1 MVAPKIGNKLLKRG
15 FERKYD
21 EYYTLREDIENELK
35 HYSKFFKGKVVYCNC
50 DDPEKSQFVSYFKDN
65 FKKFGLKKLIA
76 TCYSSEDNSVF
87 NFLDN
92 HGKYAVVNETNCDKE
107 IEVHALEHNGDF
119 RSDECIEFLKKC
131 DVVVTNPPFTLV
143 RQLYKLIKEHNKDFL
158 FIAPQ
163 TIINNPLIRHDI
175 SEEKIRM
182 GVTRRSGSF
191 KFKTPNKEKPISLG
205 MIRWWT
211 NLEHGY
217 IPKLDLLEKYDPEKH
232 RKFDNYDI
240 VNVDKTCEI
249 PYDYNDWMAVPISYF
264 TKHDPS
270 KFEIKDKIIQDG
282 MIDGSVRY
290 DRFLIRRK
298 H

>member
-35 HYSKFFKGKVVYCNC
+35 HYSNFFKGKVVYCNC

-65 FKKFGLKKLIA
+65 FKKLGLKKLIA

-87 NFLDN
+87 NILDN
-92 HGKYAVVNETNCDKE
+92 HGKYAIVDATNCDKE
-107 IEVHALEHNGDF
+107 IYVRALEHNGDF
-119 RSDECIEFLKKC
+119 RSDECIEFLKEC

-143 RQLYKLIKEHNKDFL
+143 RQLYKLIKEYNKDFL

-191 KFKTPNKEKPISLG
+191 KFKTPNKEKPINLG

-249 PYDYNDWMAVPISYF
+249 PNDYDDWMAVPISYL

-270 KFEIKDKIIQDG
+270 RFEIMDRIIQDG
-282 MIDGSVRY
+282 KIDGSVRY